1 MKIMGRL
8 YKQKFT
14 RGLEMRSALFIL
26 ISIEMNDFSAA
37 YDSDCLAGDATNKA
51 HL

>member
-1 MKIMGRL
+1 
-8 YKQKFT
+8 
-14 RGLEMRSALFIL
+14 MRSALFIL

-37 YDSDCLAGDATNKA
+37 YDSDCLAGDVTNKA